1 VIAWLVLLALT
12 AVAVAV
18 VVRPLLR
25 APVPRASRRAREME
39 VYKAQLRDIARRRQ
53 DGTLSPVEAE
63 DAEAE
68 IGRRLLAIA
77 ETAPVADAAPAVPR
91 GGGRLTALVLGL
103 WVGVGSLGVYL
114 MVGVPGMPDFPHAA
128 REALRARV
136 PPGQLPPAEQ
146 AAMVRAMVE
155 GLARRLETEPDN
167 LEGWLRLGR
176 SYQVLEEFEKSRDA
190 YARAAA
196 LAPKD
201 KDVLLAYGQAM
212 LAASPAEAKLA
223 PAFAQLMERIG
234 ALDPAHPVPLF
245 FLGLARAEAGD
256 MATAEVL
263 WAKLR
268 GALPEGSPERAEI
281 EERIAAAKV
290 RAAKR

>member
-1 VIAWLVLLALT
+1 MAWLVLLALT
-12 AVAVAV
+12 AVAVAA

-25 APVPRASRRAREME
+25 AQPPRASRKAREME

-53 DGTLSPVEAE
+53 DATLSGEEAD

-77 ETAPVADAAPAVPR
+77 EDVPAGGAAHAAPQK
-91 GGGRLTALVLGL
+91 GGRWTALVLGL
-103 WVGVGSLGVYL
+103 WVGIGSLGVYL

-128 REALRARV
+128 REALRARLS
-136 PPGQLPPAEQ
+136 PGELPPSEQ

-155 GLARRLETEPDN
+155 GLARRLETEPEN
-167 LEGWLRLGR
+167 LAGWMRLGR

-212 LAASPAEAKLA
+212 LAAAPAEAKLT
-223 PAFAQLMERIG
+223 PAFTQLMERIRE
-234 ALDPAHPVPLF
+234 ADPAHPVPLF

-256 MATAEVL
+256 MAAAEAL
-263 WAKLR
+263 WERLR
-268 GALPEGSPERAEI
+268 VALPEDSPERREI
-281 EERIAAAKV
+281 EARIAAAKA
-290 RAAKR
+290 RAAKQ